1 MCFSSRAYVC
11 NVIFDDGIVFKGLHF
26 PLSMMLDFNGYRVLA
41 TATLPTM
48 ADPRDLIDTTKATSL
63 ITTEKSGDDK
73 DGWEVAQEALRARVQ
88 VRGNSVHSIW

>member
-1 MCFSSRAYVC
+1 M
-11 NVIFDDGIVFKGLHF
+11 I
-26 PLSMMLDFNGYRVLA
+26 LDFNGYRVLA

-63 ITTEKSGDDK
+63 IVNEKTGDDK

-88 VRGNSVHSIW
+88 VCASSLRVQNKVLSAFEP